1 MDKKLAGACTAEL
14 IGTFALT
21 FIGGGAI
28 LNGQAGLVG
37 VAVAHGLALATMI
50 SAMGHISG
58 GHFNPAVTLGLL
70 SIGKIKVV
78 DAVAYWVVQFGGA
91 ILAGLLLKSV
101 FPGVDLLNAT
111 PHLVGTH
118 SRVLGILVE
127 AVLTFFLLSA
137 VLGTAVD
144 RNAPKIGGFGIGL
157 TVTMDILMGGP
168 ITGAAM
174 NQARWLGTGV
184 FAKVSC
190 PDGWVYLIG
199 PAIGAVAA
207 AVVYQF
213 LFSAEARS

>member
-1 MDKKLAGACTAEL
+1 MDKKLIGACVAEV

-28 LNGQAGLVG
+28 LNGNTLLG
-37 VAVAHGLALATMI
+37 VAIAHGLALCTMI

-58 GHFNPAVTLGLL
+58 GHFNPSVTLGLL
-70 SIGKIKVV
+70 SIGKIKPV
-78 DAVAYWVVQFGGA
+78 DAVGYWIAQFGGA

-111 PHLVGTH
+111 PHLTGTT
-118 SRVLGILVE
+118 SRVMGILVE
-127 AVLTFFLLSA
+127 AVLTFFLITA

-199 PAIGAVAA
+199 PAVGGVAA

-213 LFSAEARS
+213 LFSSEARA